1 VQARASEGS
10 ASYSDA
16 VVNRYASRQ
25 QARFWPRTGVDI
37 VVASGPIT
45 FLVAG
50 LGLGAGGY
58 ALEQPA
64 VAASGALAG
73 AVGFSLERL
82 QARALRRRRRAER
95 LRSREEVTEL
105 RRTIA
110 QLREEVDA
118 FQRALLDTE
127 AALAAGSLPLLV
139 PVAEAQDLA
148 ASASEPA
155 PASKPA
161 SAPAAQPHIGGVDAQ
176 EEEVVVVALTHAEAS
191 DWVQTPPRDAAGQV
205 SLPARRPT
213 PFIAAVGGWAPI
225 PLPAASSDLGTRDAD
240 LADDDLADADLTDAV
255 PVGQGRRI
263 A

>member
-1 VQARASEGS
+1 MQAHASEGS

-161 SAPAAQPHIGGVDAQ
+161 SAPAAQPHIGGADAQ
-176 EEEVVVVALTHAEAS
+176 EEEEVVVVALTHAEAS

-205 SLPARRPT
+205 SLPVRRPT
-213 PFIAAVGGWAPI
+213 PFIAAVSGWAPI
-225 PLPAASSDLGTRDAD
+225 PVPAASSALGTRDA
-240 LADDDLADADLTDAV
+240 DLADADLTDAV
-255 PVGQGRRI
+255 PAGQGRRI